1 MRKVLKTITSL
12 FILYYFLVCFL
23 PQVAARIFGGWEWNL
38 KQKSKMQLIQSI
50 RKLGITTIMFVIIPI
65 MSFKTAKNVKEYL
78 LFRNRLVLMLKN
90 LEK

>member
-1 MRKVLKTITSL
+1 MELKTKIKNAIDTIDKKILFEHKKL
-12 FILYYFLVCFL
+12 FILLGLSVL
-23 PQVAARIFGGWEWNL
+23 TASLSTIPIP
-38 KQKSKMQLIQSI
+38 
-50 RKLGITTIMFVIIPI
+50 LGITTIMFVIIPI